1 MGTLDDGDVANHRVL
16 KPRTVVWIFLIV
28 IAGCVGVAT
37 ALFLAFGRADPAT
50 SIEATKALVTIAI
63 SSGGVVAFWLAVRR
77 QHALEIGLRQKDR
90 ELRQQERDREYA
102 VADALE
108 QRVNELYTMAA
119 DQLGSDH
126 AHVRVAGMYAL
137 ERLAQ
142 NNPAHRQVVVNV
154 LCAYLRMPDHV
165 DSDAGSEAGPAPAL
179 RHDQE
184 MQVRLTAQRIL
195 ATHLRRQPNPETFW
209 PDTDLD
215 LAGAALN
222 QFDFG
227 DCEVREASF
236 DGARFHGRTTFTTA
250 DFTGTVSFRQAT
262 FLGEAVFDRATFRDA
277 DFHDARF
284 LDRVE
289 FHLAQFEDD
298 VAFTSAQF
306 AGVAFFFD
314 VTFKKEVTFGTSRND
329 GASFDHDAVFE
340 RTRFADRVVIRG
352 TTFRRDTLFTGAE
365 FEKFTAFHNAV
376 FGAYTTFLEARF
388 HDEVRFHNAVFEGQ
402 VEFDNTEF
410 GHGAFAGA
418 SFRDRVSFT
427 GARFLGGSTCDGAKV
442 RTDVDDPMRSWP
454 DGWTLTPLP
463 DSDTETGAVGQ
474 RWARLGMERQP
485 SDPGT
490 P

>member
-28 IAGCVGVAT
+28 IAGCVGLAT
-37 ALFLAFGRADPAT
+37 ALFLTFGRGDPTT

-77 QHALEIGLRQKDR
+77 QHALEISLRQKDR
-90 ELRQQERDREYA
+90 ELRQQDRDREHA

-142 NNPAHRQVVVNV
+142 KNPEHRQVIVNV
-154 LCAYLRMPDHV
+154 LCAYLRMPHHV
-165 DSDAGSEAGPAPAL
+165 DSDADGEARPASDV
-179 RHDQE
+179 RNDQE
-184 MQVRLTAQRIL
+184 RQVRLTAQRIL

-215 LAGAALN
+215 LAGAALI
-222 QFDFG
+222 QFDFD

-250 DFTGTVSFRQAT
+250 DFTGPVSFRQAT
-262 FLGEAVFDRATFRDA
+262 FLGEAVFNLARFRDA
-277 DFHDARF
+277 NFHDAQY

-289 FHLAQFEDD
+289 FHCAQFEDN
-298 VAFTSAQF
+298 AIFTSTRF
-306 AGVAFFFD
+306 AGAASFFEAMFR
-314 VTFKKEVTFGTSRND
+314 KEVTFGTSRND

-340 RTRFADRVVIRG
+340 RARFDDRVTIRG
-352 TTFRRDTLFTGAE
+352 TTFRRDTLFTGAK

-376 FGAYTTFLEARF
+376 FGTYTTFVEARF
-388 HDEVRFHNAVFEGQ
+388 HDEVRFHNAFFEGQ
-402 VEFDNTEF
+402 VEFDSAEF

-418 SFRDRVSFT
+418 SFRDKVSFT
-427 GARFLGGSTCDGAKV
+427 RARFLGGSTCDGAKV
-442 RTDVDDPMRSWP
+442 RIDVDDPMRSWP

-463 DSDTETGAVGQ
+463 DSDTETDAMSE
-474 RWARLGMERQP
+474 RWARLGTEGHT
-485 SDPGT
+485 SNPGL